1 MEEDIMTQFSGSFAG
16 KVNWQTTA
24 SMPDRPNHE
33 IGLVEIGGTQTS
45 TDQQWSGAAITYWGT
60 ADLIDGSGPQ
70 RGYFLNV
77 HTDNDRDCGSFEAQ
91 ITMSGEQVTLEG
103 TWQFIGGTGKFE
115 GISGSG
121 TFKGRMTSPT
131 AVSTEWEGEYHL

>member
-1 MEEDIMTQFSGSFAG
+1 VEEDIMTQFSGSFTG

-45 TDQQWSGAAITYWGT
+45 TDPQWSGAAITYWGT

-91 ITMSGEQVTLEG
+91 ITVSGEQVMLEG

-115 GISGSG
+115 GISGRG